1 MGVRLIV
8 EILDHWQDIGLTPGE
23 RGDLIVLAE
32 NANDSS
38 RETWGAV
45 HAPHILK
52 RAAKTPA
59 SWRISINRLMKKKAL
74 EFALR
79 GGKELRG
86 YTGQHAVY
94 RIVELC
100 PEPPHSGYKGH
111 CTKPDSSQPDD
122 TDSEGNE
129 RRSGQA
135 EGYPSANPVD
145 EDPEEGYLTAN
156 PEGYLTA
163 NAVDGLGYLTAT
175 ERVSGQLTPT
185 PLVSSFDLSSKDSPS
200 SSVAEDSREGAVGQ
214 ADGTDGGGGGDLDS
228 SEDQEQDKS
237 LARAESF
244 VDSLDYRGKQLGQTR
259 RAKLTI
265 RVAAAFKNGW
275 TEKGLRRYLDISDD
289 PTVRDPAAVY
299 AHRLKDDE
307 LPDATADPTLPPACW
322 DCLGHDPAA
331 ATDLALRINPIT
343 CDPCPNCHPAT
354 VGQSPEVPPACQPC
368 LEENPAAR
376 TNVRMRYRII
386 DDVHQACPD
395 CHPKRIVI
403 LAAQNGQQQET
414 DAWFARSMNRAQQR
428 MQTGDWQ
435 GAGTDERVA
444 GWAAIAQSLG
454 DKPSI
459 TDQRVQRAVEAGKR
473 VQRQQAPRFGRNY
486 SNETWHQPADPAEAA
501 KIPHCGNPSCDPV
514 TRLKT
519 EPDWT
524 GEPHT
529 VICGHCHPAM
539 KF

>member
-100 PEPPHSGYKGH
+100 PDPPHSGYKGH
-111 CTKPDSSQPDD
+111 CTKPVATSDD
-122 TDSEGNE
+122 GVASDAAAADGEEAAADLPPETVSPTDAE
-129 RRSGQA
+129 

-145 EDPEEGYLTAN
+145 GDPEEGYLTAN

-163 NAVDGLGYLTAT
+163 NPEGYLTANAVEGLGYLTAT

-200 SSVAEDSREGAVGQ
+200 SSVAEDSSSV
-214 ADGTDGGGGGDLDS
+214 TDTVTVAEEGGGGGDSFS
-228 SEDQEQDKS
+228 SEDQEQDKP

-244 VDSLDYRGKQLGQTR
+244 VDGLDYRGKQPGQTR

-265 RVAAAFKNGW
+265 RVAAAFKAGW
-275 TEKGLRRYLDISDD
+275 TENGLRRYLDISDD
-289 PTVRDPAAVY
+289 PTVRSPASVY
-299 AHRLKDDE
+299 AHRLGEKE
-307 LPDATADPTLPPACW
+307 LPAAAPDSALPPACW
-322 DCLGHDPAA
+322 DCLGIDPAA
-331 ATDLALRINPIT
+331 ATDLALRVNPIT
-343 CDPCPNCHPAT
+343 SDPCPNCHPAAA
-354 VGQSPEVPPACQPC
+354 GQNPTVPPVCDACIR
-368 LEENPAAR
+368 ENPAAQFNIR
-376 TNVRMRYRII
+376 FRYRVI
-386 DDVHQACPD
+386 DGEHQGCPD
-395 CHPKRIVI
+395 CHPTLVAR
-403 LAAQNGQQQET
+403 QNLTGT
-414 DAWFARSMNRAQQR
+414 DAK
-428 MQTGDWQ
+428 
-435 GAGTDERVA
+435 VA
-444 GWAAIAQSLG
+444 GWMAIAEQLRQEG
-454 DKPSI
+454 QQGGAPSK
-459 TDQRVQRAVEAGKR
+459 TDQRVRQAVEAGKR
-473 VQRQQAPRFGRNY
+473 VQRQQGPQLGRHYDN
-486 SNETWHQPADPAEAA
+486 SVWQEPADPAKAA
-501 KIPHCGNPSCDPV
+501 KIPHCGNPNCDPV

-524 GEPHT
+524 GDPRT
-529 VICGHCHPAM
+529 SVCGKCHPAM
-539 KF
+539 KL

>member
-32 NANDSS
+32 NANDGS

-45 HAPHILK
+45 HAPHILT
-52 RAAKTPA
+52 RAGKTAP

-74 EFALR
+74 EFAKR
-79 GGKELRG
+79 DGKELRG

-94 RIVELC
+94 RLVELC

-111 CTKPDSSQPDD
+111 CTKPVAGSPEDPAEGVG
-122 TDSEGNE
+122 DSETPAVGAPE
-129 RRSGQA
+129 DPTG
-135 EGYPSANPVD
+135 EGYPSANAVD
-145 EDPEEGYLTAN
+145 EDPKEGYLTAN

-163 NAVDGLGYLTAT
+163 NAVEGLGYLTAT
-175 ERVSGQLTPT
+175 ERVSCQLTPT

-200 SSVAEDSREGAVGQ
+200 SSVAEDSGESAVGPT
-214 ADGTDGGGGGDLDS
+214 DGTDGGGGGQSLS
-228 SEDQEQDKS
+228 QEEITRQCERVS
-237 LARAESF
+237 AF
-244 VDSLDYRGKQLGQTR
+244 VDSLDYRNRQPGNKQRMRLGQ
-259 RAKLTI
+259 
-265 RVAAAFKNGW
+265 RVMVAITDGW
-275 TEKGLRRYLDISDD
+275 TEDGLRRYLDISDD
-289 PTVRDPAAVY
+289 PSVRSPASVY
-299 AHRLKDDE
+299 LHRLSADE
-307 LPDATADPTLPPACW
+307 LPDASVGVSPQLPPACW
-322 DCLGHDPAA
+322 DCLGRDPAA
-331 ATDLALRINPIT
+331 ATDLALRVNPIT

-386 DDVHQACPD
+386 DGDHQACPD
-395 CHPKRIVI
+395 CHPKRIVV
-403 LAAQNGQQQET
+403 LAAQNSSSV
-414 DAWFARSMNRAQQR
+414 D
-428 MQTGDWQ
+428 D
-435 GAGTDERVA
+435 
-444 GWAAIAQSLG
+444 LY
-454 DKPSI
+454 
-459 TDQRVQRAVEAGKR
+459 
-473 VQRQQAPRFGRNY
+473 APRGGILPGDRRSHGWYQLARQLEAKERPKLGRNY
-486 SNETWHQPADPAEAA
+486 SNDVWQQPADPAKAA
-501 KIPHCGNPSCDPV
+501 KIPHCGDPGCDPV

-529 VICGHCHPAM
+529 AICGDCHPAL